1 MSDDLT
7 FLGVVT
13 GAVAAG
19 AAVFAKDVGAWYVR
33 RYLQEQDCA
42 YQLAVDILTTL
53 PAVEHVFERTLAR
66 KAPTKHDDLVDYP
79 SHWPMRPLA
88 LDVRVMVA
96 SFEDAELHRDL
107 IVLADRHAAYAECSA
122 EHRKVFDWLLEN
134 GAEEWA
140 GTVARERLG
149 TLDSQR
155 ARLGTL
161 ARGILRSSH
170 ACLRRLTLHTKGS
183 FMSKAGRHAKL
194 LALMSERY
202 RLTAEKLEVGEAYY
216 ACEQTRERFDP
227 AGEYAL
233 VAWAEPGSPVD
244 RLELDLLGAPTS
256 YPSKVKLARQEV
268 CALPLATKIAA
279 SRLGARVVK
288 TNLAEAGL
296 RGLPAKNDLVVVG

>member
-1 MSDDLT
+1 MSDEIT
-7 FLGVVT
+7 FLGLVT
-13 GAVAAG
+13 GAVASG

-53 PAVEHVFERTLAR
+53 PAVEHVLERTLAR
-66 KAPTKHDDLVDYP
+66 KGPAKHEDLVDYP

-96 SFEDAELHRDL
+96 SFEDAGLHRDL

-149 TLDSQR
+149 TLESQR
-155 ARLGTL
+155 ARLGSL
-161 ARGILRSSH
+161 ARGILRGSH
-170 ACLRRLTLHTKGS
+170 ACLQRLLLHTKGS

-202 RLTAEKLEVGEAYY
+202 RLTAENLEVGEAYY

-227 AGEYAL
+227 TAEHAL
-233 VAWAEPGSPVD
+233 VRWAEPGSPAD
-244 RLELDLLGAPTS
+244 RLELELRGAP
-256 YPSKVKLARQEV
+256 PSFPSTVKLARGET
-268 CALPLATKIAA
+268 CAFPLGARVTA

-288 TNLAEAGL
+288 TSLSDAQL
-296 RGLPAKNDLVVVG
+296 RGFPARNDLVVVG